1 MPCQD
6 RANETISCL
15 PVTSLAIRMAA
26 SFDSAPVV
34 SSSAFSSGS
43 GSVSARRRARST
55 TGRLSMPLN
64 RWSSLAACRVTV
76 ATISGCEW
84 PRIALI
90 WPEVKSRISA
100 AVLGEQEASGGVVDD
115 LAGERAGA
123 GVADEVPV
131 GVSPEGAVG
140 RKRGGGRSGHGS
152 DGTSGPGDPSISPH
166 PTPESANSPHH
177 LHLVSEW
184 SPHDSG
190 TV

>member
-6 RANETISCL
+6 LANETISCL

-64 RWSSLAACRVTV
+64 RWSSLAACRVMV

-84 PRIALI
+84 PWIRRYVRPRLPVHLGLHGEQWLTEERGVYVDAQT
-90 WPEVKSRISA
+90 RARGGRAA
-100 AVLGEQEASGGVVDD
+100 AVDRPGPVSGDVTVGPVVHERRHQQA
-115 LAGERAGA
+115 LRAGA
-123 GVADEVPV
+123 GREVAD
-131 GVSPEGAVG
+131 
-140 RKRGGGRSGHGS
+140 RGG
-152 DGTSGPGDPSISPH
+152 DQVAAPH
-166 PTPESANSPHH
+166 
-177 LHLVSEW
+177 
-184 SPHDSG
+184 
-190 TV
+190 

>member
-15 PVTSLAIRMAA
+15 PVTSFAIRMAA

-34 SSSAFSSGS
+34 SNSAFSSGS
-43 GSVSARRRARST
+43 GSVPARRRARST

-90 WPEVKSRISA
+90 WPEVKSRIWRPSSVNRKLPA
-100 AVLGEQEASGGVVDD
+100 AWSM
-115 LAGERAGA
+115 
-123 GVADEVPV
+123 
-131 GVSPEGAVG
+131 
-140 RKRGGGRSGHGS
+140 
-152 DGTSGPGDPSISPH
+152 ISRVNAPA
-166 PTPESANSPHH
+166 PA
-177 LHLVSEW
+177 
-184 SPHDSG
+184 
-190 TV
+190 